1 MKALG
6 VETRVSSDRRLYRV
20 VERGV
25 SPEEHPQAPGSGRA
39 PDWESIR
46 LFLEIVR
53 RGSFRSASESLGISI
68 NVLRRKIDELERELG
83 LKLLTRHVDGVR
95 VTSEAEKIL
104 ATAEKME
111 EAAFGLLRA
120 RDQAAP
126 LLTGEVRIA
135 ITEGLG
141 TFWLTPRL
149 IEFQRAYPHLK
160 INLSCTMRL
169 VDVLRSEADVS
180 IQLSMPTSPDLKV
193 TKLGCLHIMPF
204 AGLPYIDTY
213 GLPKD
218 EDEFSKHKVVL
229 QSSDQTATPE
239 LYSKWFSHV
248 PQEGFVT
255 MLNNVSSANY
265 WAVAKGAGIGWLP
278 TYAPAIGARIV
289 PVDVGYRHSF
299 DILLAFH
306 PDANK
311 IPRLRRVIDWLVE
324 AFAPSRFPWFRD
336 EFIHPDRLQSMYT
349 GGPLINMFEG
359 FTSFP
364 PEQ

>member
-1 MKALG
+1 M
-6 VETRVSSDRRLYRV
+6 ETRLSSDRRLYRV

-25 SPEEHPQAPGSGRA
+25 SPDEHPLAPVAGRA

-46 LFLEIVR
+46 LFLEIAR

-68 NVLRRKIDELERELG
+68 NVLRRKIDELEKELG

-95 VTSEAEKIL
+95 VTSEAARIFS
-104 ATAEKME
+104 TAEQME
-111 EAAFGLLRA
+111 QAAFGLLRA

-126 LLTGEVRIA
+126 LLAGEVRIA

-149 IEFQRAYPHLK
+149 IEFQRAYPHLQ
-160 INLSCTMRL
+160 INLSCAMRSA
-169 VDVLRSEADVS
+169 DVLRAEADVA

-193 TKLGCLHIMPF
+193 IKLGCLHIMPF
-204 AGLPYIDTY
+204 AGLSYIDTY
-213 GLPKD
+213 GLPKT
-218 EDEFSKHKVVL
+218 EEEFVNHKIVL
-229 QSSDQTATPE
+229 QSSDQTATSE
-239 LYSKWFSHV
+239 LYSKWFSHI
-248 PQEGFVT
+248 PQTGFVT

-278 TYAPAIGARIV
+278 TYAAAIGARIV
-289 PVDVGYRHSF
+289 PVDAGYRHSF

-311 IPRLRRVIDWLVE
+311 IPRIRRVIDWLVD

-336 EFIHPDRLQSMYT
+336 EFIHPDRLQDLYT
-349 GGPLINMFEG
+349 GGPLVNMFEG
-359 FTSFP
+359 FTGYGSSS
-364 PEQ
+364 ER

>member
-1 MKALG
+1 
-6 VETRVSSDRRLYRV
+6 
-20 VERGV
+20 
-25 SPEEHPQAPGSGRA
+25 
-39 PDWESIR
+39 
-46 LFLEIVR
+46 
-53 RGSFRSASESLGISI
+53 
-68 NVLRRKIDELERELG
+68 
-83 LKLLTRHVDGVR
+83 
-95 VTSEAEKIL
+95 
-104 ATAEKME
+104 ME
-111 EAAFGLLRA
+111 QAAFGLLRA

-169 VDVLRSEADVS
+169 VDMLRSEADVS

-204 AGLPYIDTY
+204 AGVPYIDTY

-218 EDEFSKHKVVL
+218 EDEFAKHKVVL

-311 IPRLRRVIDWLVE
+311 IPRIRRVIDWLVE

-336 EFIHPDRLQSMYT
+336 EFIHPDRLQGMYT

>member
-1 MKALG
+1 MPTDK
-6 VETRVSSDRRLYRV
+6 RLYRV

-25 SPEEHPQAPGSGRA
+25 SPDEHPQAGAARA
-39 PDWESIR
+39 PDWEGIR

-53 RGSFRSASESLGISI
+53 RGSFRSASDTLGISI
-68 NVLRRKIDELERELG
+68 NVLRRKIDELEKQLG

-104 ATAEKME
+104 ATAQQME
-111 EAAFGLLRA
+111 QAAFGLLRA

-126 LLTGEVRIA
+126 LLSGKVRIT

-149 IEFQRAYPHLK
+149 IEFQRAYPHLQ
-160 INLSCTMRL
+160 INLSCSMRSA
-169 VDVLRSEADVS
+169 DVLRDEADVA

-193 TKLGCLHIMPF
+193 VKLGRLHIMPF

-218 EDEFSKHKVVL
+218 EEEFVKHKIVL
-229 QSSDQTATPE
+229 HASDQTATPE

-248 PQEGFVT
+248 PEAGFVT

-289 PVDVGYRHSF
+289 PVNVGYRHSF
-299 DILLAFH
+299 DIVLAFH

-311 IPRLRRVIDWLVE
+311 IPRIRRVIDWLLD
-324 AFAPSRFPWFRD
+324 AFAPQRFPWFRE
-336 EFIHPDRLQSMYT
+336 EFIHPDQLQSLYT

-359 FTSFP
+359 FAGFP
-364 PEQ
+364 SGQ